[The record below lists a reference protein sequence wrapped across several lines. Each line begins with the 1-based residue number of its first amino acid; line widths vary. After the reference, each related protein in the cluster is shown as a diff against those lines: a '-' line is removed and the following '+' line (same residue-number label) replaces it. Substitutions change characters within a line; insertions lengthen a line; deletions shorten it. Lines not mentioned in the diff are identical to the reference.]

1 MRDISLCMIVKD
13 EEEIIGRC
21 LESVKE
27 IVDEIIIVDTGST
40 DNTKEIVSQYTDKI
54 YDFEWVDDFS
64 KARNFSFSKATKDYI
79 LWLDADDVILEEDIK
94 KFKKL
99 KNEIDGSI
107 DIYMFKYNYAFDEN
121 GNAILVQERERLLKR
136 EKNYQWV
143 SPIHEV
149 IIPKGEIKYTDII
162 VTHKKEEVKD
172 INRNLNIFEKMKK
185 DGIPLDDRQQYCYAK
200 ELFFLNNIEEAIIEY
215 QDFINTYKNNYKQ
228 EEYLLYQAILEL
240 SDCYKRKG
248 EIELELDT
256 LMLIIKNQ
264 IPKSEC
270 LCRIG
275 DIFIRKKHYKE
286 AIYWLELAT
295 KSEEYEPNVDYKD
308 FIPYISLGV
317 CYFWLNNNE
326 KAKYY
331 NELAGKIKPNNKTYL
346 ENKKIYE
353 M

>member
-1 MRDISLCMIVKD
+1 MKEISLCMIVKD

-21 LESVKE
+21 LESVKD
-27 IVDEIIIVDTGST
+27 IADEIIIADTGST
-40 DNTKEIVSQYTDKI
+40 DKTKEIVSQYTDKI

-79 LWLDADDVILEEDIK
+79 LWLDADDVILEEDKK

-99 KNEIDGSI
+99 KSEIDGSI

-136 EKNYQWV
+136 EKKYQWV

-149 IIPKGEIKYTDII
+149 IIPEGKIKNTDIVI
-162 VTHKKEEVKD
+162 THKKEEVKD
-172 INRNLNIFEKMKK
+172 VRRNLKVFEKMKK
-185 DGIPLDDRQQYCYAK
+185 DGIDLDDRQQYCYAK
-200 ELFFLNNIEEAIIEY
+200 ELFFLNDIEEAIIEY
-215 QDFINTYKNNYKQ
+215 QNFINTYIINYRQ

-248 EIELELDT
+248 EIELELET
-256 LMLIIKNQ
+256 LLLIIKNQ

-275 DIFIRKKHYKE
+275 DVFIRKKYYKE

-308 FIPYISLGV
+308 FIPYIGLGV
-317 CYFWLNNNE
+317 CYFWLNDKE
-326 KAKYY
+326 KARIY
-331 NELAGKIKPNNKTYL
+331 NELAGKIKPNDKTYL
-346 ENKKIYE
+346 DNKKIYE